1 MIRNHEY
8 FFYFGYYK
16 ISGNTVEILWE
27 NIDFTIVR
35 EFVIKKNGIKNG
47 DDTENNKGNF
57 YCIFGTH
64 GFAYKRRVVA
74 RVSAYRDTS
83 ARLQWGFSFFITAA
97 RVFVIITQVHLGH
110 ARAQGR

>member
-1 MIRNHEY
+1 MFEIMNII
-8 FFYFGYYK
+8 FFLFWILYK
-16 ISGNTVEILWE
+16 VSGDVAEILWE

-35 EFVIKKNGIKNG
+35 EFVIKKNGIKDG
-47 DDTENNKGNF
+47 DDTENNKRNF

-83 ARLQWGFSFFITAA
+83 ARLQWGFSFFITP
-97 RVFVIITQVHLGH
+97 REYSLLLHKYI
-110 ARAQGR
+110 